1 MFYRQLI
8 LKNWKIGSTITCVRA
23 STLAG
28 RTTIEWVPHPE
39 LSAAHAAYVV
49 ATRTQCNDRKTEQ
62 LLVQPVTEVNNR
74 LFASGVDVSQFWK
87 QYLLQIMS
95 NVSMENA
102 CGIALLSA
110 GENEMQVEQTT
121 KAIVNRLRD
130 ARLAFLSRYPKLSE
144 QLELR
149 ARPLKERWETVGPGL
164 LNQVGKQIWR
174 DSPPDEWWTPHVTA
188 LMVQPMR
195 GGDGGYDAASSRLW
209 LEAMLTDVQPGVPEV
224 LRVAWLVT
232 SMAIDSYARETSNDL
247 RLMLP
252 WSLVSV
258 PLVLNAGRELE
269 LVRAEKLPVSEAMEL
284 WHFGDAEIAD
294 TLSHW
299 WMNQTDSTEPMPAR
313 LKQLDE
319 MLPPRA
325 SRLSAEDAI

>member
-1 MFYRQLI
+1 M
-8 LKNWKIGSTITCVRA
+8 
-23 STLAG
+23 AG

-49 ATRTQCNDRKTEQ
+49 ATRTPCNDKKIER

-74 LFASGVDVSQFWK
+74 LFASAVDVSQFW
-87 QYLLQIMS
+87 QHYLLQIMS
-95 NVSMENA
+95 DVSMEKA
-102 CGIALLSA
+102 CGLALLSA
-110 GENEMQVEQTT
+110 GENELQVDQTT
-121 KAIVNRLRD
+121 KAIVNRLGD
-130 ARLAFLSRYPKLSE
+130 ARLAFLNRYPKLSE

-149 ARPLKERWETVGPGL
+149 ARPLKERWETFGPGL
-164 LNQVGKQIWR
+164 LNQVGKQIWI
-174 DSPPDEWWTPHVTA
+174 DNPPDEWWMTHVTA
-188 LMVQPMR
+188 AMVLPMR
-195 GGDGGYDAASSRLW
+195 GGDGGCDAARSRLW
-209 LEAMLTDVQPGVPEV
+209 LEAMLTDVEPGVPEV

-232 SMAIDSYARETSNDL
+232 SMAIDSYARETSDDL

-269 LVRAEKLPVSEAMEL
+269 LVRGEQLPVSEAMQL
-284 WHFGDAEIAD
+284 WHFGDAEIAE
-294 TLSHW
+294 TVSHW
-299 WMNQTDSTEPMPAR
+299 WMNQTDSTAPMPAR

-319 MLPPRA
+319 MLPPRV

>member
-1 MFYRQLI
+1 M
-8 LKNWKIGSTITCVRA
+8 
-23 STLAG
+23 AG

-49 ATRTQCNDRKTEQ
+49 ATRTPCNDKKIEQ

-74 LFASGVDVSQFWK
+74 LFASAVDVSQFW
-87 QYLLQIMS
+87 QHYLLQIMS
-95 NVSMENA
+95 DVSMEKA
-102 CGIALLSA
+102 CGFALLSA
-110 GENEMQVEQTT
+110 GENEMQVDQTT
-121 KAIVNRLRD
+121 KAIVNRLGD
-130 ARLAFLSRYPKLSE
+130 ARLAFLHRYPKLSE

-149 ARPLKERWETVGPGL
+149 ARPLKERWETFGPGL

-174 DSPPDEWWTPHVTA
+174 DNPPDEWWMKHVTA
-188 LMVQPMR
+188 AMVQPMR
-195 GGDGGYDAASSRLW
+195 GGDGGCDAASSRLW
-209 LEAMLTDVQPGVPEV
+209 LEAVLTDVEPGVPEV

-247 RLMLP
+247 SLMLP

-269 LVRAEKLPVSEAMEL
+269 LVRGEQLPVSEAMQL
-284 WHFGDAEIAD
+284 WHFGDAEIAE
-294 TLSHW
+294 TVSQW
-299 WMNQTDSTEPMPAR
+299 WTNQTDSTAPMPAR

-319 MLPPRA
+319 MLPPRV
-325 SRLSAEDAI
+325 SGLSAEDAI